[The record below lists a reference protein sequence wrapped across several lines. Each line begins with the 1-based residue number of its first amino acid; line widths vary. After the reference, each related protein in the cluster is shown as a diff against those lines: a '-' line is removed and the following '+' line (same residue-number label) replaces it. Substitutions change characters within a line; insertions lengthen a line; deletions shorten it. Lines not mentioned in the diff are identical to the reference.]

1 MPLQAGSVKDE
12 EEYDDKD
19 NSNHDNN
26 ENTGHLTTEQEKKK
40 RAIIEKAKETRA
52 RNREEERRHGEAL
65 LSQPGQYILSLSLLH
80 DSAIHFCSST
90 TSFQGKGKRNCW

>member
-1 MPLQAGSVKDE
+1 MPLQAGSAENE
-12 EEYDDKD
+12 EEYDDQD
-19 NSNHDNN
+19 NPNHEND
-26 ENTGHLTTEQEKKK
+26 ENTAHLTTEQEKKK

-65 LSQPGQYILSLSLLH
+65 LSQPGQYIPSLSSLH

-90 TSFQGKGKRNCW
+90 TSFQGKSKGNCW